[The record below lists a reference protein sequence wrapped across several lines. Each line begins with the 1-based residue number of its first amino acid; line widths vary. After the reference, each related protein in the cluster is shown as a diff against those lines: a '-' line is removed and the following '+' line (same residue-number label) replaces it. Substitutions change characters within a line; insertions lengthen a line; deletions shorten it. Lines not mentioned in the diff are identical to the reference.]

1 MLYFFF
7 KQQTAYEMRIS
18 DWSSDVCSSDLTNP
32 VVGKIGDVDVPPIV
46 GLHIVRF
53 VQSRLYGRASVSRV
67 SGIPVSCD
75 ARDDAVGAE
84 AQHRV
89 VQRIGDEQVT
99 RSIERQAFGGSEVR
113 FDSRTPEGGVSL
125 STGPRE
131 IGTAAGREKV

>member
-89 VQRIGDEQVT
+89 VQRIGDEQVHS
-99 RSIERQAFGGSEVR
+99 RIERQIGRASCR
-113 FDSRTPEGGVSL
+113 DSVCQSG
-125 STGPRE
+125 
-131 IGTAAGREKV
+131 